1 MTSGGGGGIIIDITC
16 AGRWERPAKIQTN
29 GRNRYDEKEDF
40 SPEAREDLEAMMDM
54 VIDMLNHAVKAF
66 DTHDLDDIVY
76 VDDKEADLDYFN
88 KKAKQRH
95 IKRVGRKIENS
106 ALVNSTYVDILAN
119 LERMGDHCQNISES
133 YLLDESAYLNEE
145 PESAFSK

>member
-1 MTSGGGGGIIIDITC
+1 MKQSMMKK
-16 AGRWERPAKIQTN
+16 KIFH
-29 GRNRYDEKEDF
+29 R
-40 SPEAREDLEAMMDM
+40 EAREDLEAMMDM

>member
-1 MTSGGGGGIIIDITC
+1 MVL
-16 AGRWERPAKIQTN
+16 RLL
-29 GRNRYDEKEDF
+29 
-40 SPEAREDLEAMMDM
+40 LELSL
-54 VIDMLNHAVKAF
+54 I
-66 DTHDLDDIVY
+66 
-76 VDDKEADLDYFN
+76 
-88 KKAKQRH
+88 H
-95 IKRVGRKIENS
+95 IFKRVGRKIENS

>member
-1 MTSGGGGGIIIDITC
+1 
-16 AGRWERPAKIQTN
+16 
-29 GRNRYDEKEDF
+29 
-40 SPEAREDLEAMMDM
+40 MDM
-54 VIDMLNHAVKAF
+54 VIDMPNRAVKLILMIWMILF
-66 DTHDLDDIVY
+66 MLTT
-76 VDDKEADLDYFN
+76 KKRLDYFN

-145 PESAFSK
+145 PESAFSSKQVFYTVFLYCLIKMII